1 MCVATVTSYGV
12 AEVFLCTQTCS
23 KLCSK
28 SLMSHWKNIFGS
40 MEFLQKAEFLKFI
53 EKNLHGLTSVEI
65 FLIKRH
71 PHLLEFEGS

>member
-1 MCVATVTSYGV
+1 
-12 AEVFLCTQTCS
+12 
-23 KLCSK
+23 
-28 SLMSHWKNIFGS
+28 
-40 MEFLQKAEFLKFI
+40 MEFLQKAEFLKFM